1 MDRDARWYHVLTL
14 LEKSVLNL
22 SIRTTVNNLYVYALK
37 IVENEDVI
45 DNGPCSVDMM
55 GLKQYYI

>member
-14 LEKSVLNL
+14 LEKSVLDL
-22 SIRTTVNNLYVYALK
+22 SIRTTVNNVYVYALK

-55 GLKQYYI
+55 G